1 MANSKVSSAATQAA
15 DIQKNALTVLG
26 IFGPTDD
33 MRALVRL
40 PGGKVEQVAP
50 GDKLRAGEILAI
62 DDEGLMLRHGGQTR
76 RLAIP
81 GS

>member
-15 DIQKNALTVLG
+15 DIQRNALTVLG
-26 IFGPTDD
+26 IFGPADD

-50 GDKLRAGEILAI
+50 GDRLRAGEILAI
-62 DDEGLMLRHGGQTR
+62 DDEGLMLRHGGQTQR
-76 RLAIP
+76 VSIP

>member
-26 IFGPTDD
+26 IFGPADD

-50 GDKLRAGEILAI
+50 GDKLRAGEIVAI
-62 DDEGLMLRHGGQTR
+62 DDDGLMLRHGGQTR
-76 RLAIP
+76 RVSIP